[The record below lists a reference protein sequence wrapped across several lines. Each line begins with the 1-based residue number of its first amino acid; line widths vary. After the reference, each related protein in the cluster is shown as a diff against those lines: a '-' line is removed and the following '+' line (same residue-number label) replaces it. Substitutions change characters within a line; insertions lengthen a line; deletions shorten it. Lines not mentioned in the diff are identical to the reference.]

1 MYFSVSLFLPPRI
14 NYVTAAHVAALRTL
28 ETSVFIDLFVFL
40 LPYLCVFFSKR
51 RRSIRRGR
59 RKQQRTTIKDQ
70 ENLYV
75 FLCIL
80 YFSQI
85 FLCISC
91 FVFLNIF
98 HKYTKRCLSLA
109 RSGIRCGRA
118 RQGCALN
125 KRGGGRLPMG
135 VYKPPTS
142 LLGPG

>member
-14 NYVTAAHVAALRTL
+14 NNVTAAHVAALRTL

-40 LPYLCVFFSKR
+40 LPYLCAFFSKR
-51 RRSIRRGR
+51 RRNIRRGR

-98 HKYTKRCLSLA
+98 HKYTKRCLSSA
-109 RSGIRCGRA
+109 PAGIRWINDWEVTNHFFFSFGAECRWVKTV
-118 RQGCALN
+118 N
-125 KRGGGRLPMG
+125 P
-135 VYKPPTS
+135 
-142 LLGPG
+142 